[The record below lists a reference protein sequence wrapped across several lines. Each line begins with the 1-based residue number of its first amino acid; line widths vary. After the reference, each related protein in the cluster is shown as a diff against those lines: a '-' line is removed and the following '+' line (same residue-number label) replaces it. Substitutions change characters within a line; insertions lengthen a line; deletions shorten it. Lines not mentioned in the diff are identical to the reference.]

1 MLLWLFFK
9 FCPVGGV
16 GHEVSFCPS
25 SFKNFSV
32 KKKKIDL
39 YLSLVIIPSI
49 S

>member
-1 MLLWLFFK
+1 MLQWLFIK

-32 KKKKIDL
+32 KKKKMICIDR
-39 YLSLVIIPSI
+39 LS
-49 S
+49 